1 MDADYVVIGAGSA
14 GCVVAARLS
23 EDGARVVLLE
33 AGPPDRDIWIHI
45 PAGVLRVLNNTK
57 INWNFLSEG
66 DPGTAGRQ
74 LQWPRGKTLG
84 GTSSI
89 NGMLYVRGNPAD
101 YDNWAQ
107 MGCRGWSYDE
117 VLPFFRKSETYR
129 GNGDPAYRSQGGP
142 LIVEDYRT
150 ILPLTHRFVEAAQ
163 QAGFAFTPDYNG
175 KQQEGVAYSQMTRR
189 GKWRGST
196 AQTFLREAR
205 GRANLKVETNAI
217 ATRMLFEGRRC
228 IGVAFRQ
235 NGVDHEVRA
244 AREVILSGGTVN
256 SPHVLQISG
265 IGPAEH
271 LRSIGVSVL
280 HDLPGVGA
288 NLNDHYV
295 VRVSHR
301 VRNAVTINQLA
312 RGARLMREAVKF
324 ATRGNGALT
333 FGVTSAMVFCRS
345 REGLSSPDLQL
356 LFTPAS
362 YAQGVFRQLE
372 REPGMTV
379 AVCPVRPESRGTIM
393 AQSPDPLQY
402 PAIRPNYLSAPSDL
416 RVLISGIDQTRK
428 IFSQPAMAPYTVEET
443 VPGPSI
449 ASEAQFAEFAR
460 NAGTN
465 VFHPVGTCKMGTDPM
480 AVVDP
485 RLRVIGVSGLR
496 VIDASIMPAVTT
508 GNTNAPAIM
517 IGEKGAQMI
526 KEDAREQPDLVRDQ
540 PATRAE
546 GGGLGRGEPH
556 PPRRW
561 KRIEAA
567 DVHRRLWRMRD
578 RLRSS
583 GDRCAKG
590 IAVRS
595 RLPSRLRR
603 DDRGRRRAQHREDR
617 LWRHGHGHRL
627 WRGRA
632 VGGTGRAARRRRRD
646 HRGRSR

>member
-1 MDADYVVIGAGSA
+1 MDADADYVVVGAGSA

-57 INWNFLSEG
+57 INWNYLSEG
-66 DPGTAGRQ
+66 EPGTAGRA

-101 YDNWAQ
+101 YDGWAQ

-117 VLPFFRKSETYR
+117 VLPYFRKSETYR
-129 GNGDPAYRSQGGP
+129 GEGDPEYRSRGGP

-150 ILPLTHRFVEAAQ
+150 ILDLTHHFVEAAQ
-163 QAGFAFTPDYNG
+163 EAGFPLTSDYNG
-175 KQQEGVAYSQMTRR
+175 KTQEGVAYSQMTRR
-189 GKWRGST
+189 GRLRGST
-196 AQTFLREAR
+196 ARTFLAQAK
-205 GRANLKVETNAI
+205 GRANLRVETDAI
-217 ATRMLFEGRRC
+217 ATRLLFDGKRC
-228 IGVAFRQ
+228 TGVAFRQ
-235 NGVDHEVRA
+235 RGADRRLTV
-244 AREVILSGGTVN
+244 AREVILCGGAVN

-265 IGPAEH
+265 IGPADH
-271 LRSIGVSVL
+271 LQRIGVPVV

-301 VRNAVTINQLA
+301 VTGAVTINQLA
-312 RGARLMREAVKF
+312 RGLRLAREAVRW
-324 ATRGNGALT
+324 ATIGDGALT

-372 REPGMTV
+372 RAPGMTV

-393 AQSPDPLQY
+393 AQSPDPFTY

-416 RVLISGIDQTRK
+416 RVLIAGVHHTRR
-428 IFSQPAMAPYTVEET
+428 IFAQPAMAPFSVEET
-443 VPGPSI
+443 VPGPGVTTD
-449 ASEAQFAEFAR
+449 EQFGEFAR

-465 VFHPVGTCKMGTDPM
+465 VFHPVGTCKMGTDAM

-485 RLRVIGVSGLR
+485 RLRVRGIAGLR
-496 VIDASIMPAVTT
+496 VIDASVMPAVTT
-508 GNTNAPAIM
+508 GNTNAPTIM
-517 IGEKGAQMI
+517 IGEKGADMI
-526 KEDAREQPDLVRDQ
+526 REDARAE
-540 PATRAE
+540 PA
-546 GGGLGRGEPH
+546 
-556 PPRRW
+556 
-561 KRIEAA
+561 AA
-567 DVHRRLWRMRD
+567 
-578 RLRSS
+578 
-583 GDRCAKG
+583 
-590 IAVRS
+590 
-595 RLPSRLRR
+595 
-603 DDRGRRRAQHREDR
+603 
-617 LWRHGHGHRL
+617 
-627 WRGRA
+627 
-632 VGGTGRAARRRRRD
+632 AA
-646 HRGRSR
+646 

>member
-1 MDADYVVIGAGSA
+1 MDADYVVVGAGSA
-14 GCVVAARLS
+14 GCVVASRLS

-33 AGPPDRDIWIHI
+33 AGPPDRDPMIHI
-45 PAGVLRVLNNTK
+45 PAGVLRVLNNPK

-66 DPGTAGRQ
+66 EPGTDGRQ

-129 GNGDPAYRSQGGP
+129 GGGDPAYRSRGGP

-150 ILPLTHRFVEAAQ
+150 ILDLTHRFVEAAQ
-163 QAGFAFTPDYNG
+163 QAGYPFTPDYNG

-189 GKWRGST
+189 GRLRGST
-196 AQTFLREAR
+196 ARTFLAEAR
-205 GRANLKVETNAI
+205 HRNNLKIVTDAI
-217 ATRMLFEGRRC
+217 ATKLLFDGKRC
-228 IGVAFRQ
+228 TGVAFRQ
-235 NGVDHEVRA
+235 KGADREVHA
-244 AREVILSGGTVN
+244 AREVILSGGAVN

-265 IGPAEH
+265 IGRAEH
-271 LRSIGVSVL
+271 LKSIGVEIV

-295 VRVSHR
+295 VRISHR
-301 VRNAVTINQLA
+301 VRGAVTINQLA
-312 RGARLMREAVKF
+312 RGARLMREIARW
-324 ATRGNGALT
+324 ATVGNGALT

-416 RVLISGIDQTRK
+416 RVLISGINQTRK
-428 IFSQPAMAPYTVEET
+428 IFAQPAMAPYSVEET
-443 VPGPSI
+443 VPGPDI
-449 ASEAQFAEFAR
+449 ATDDQFSEFAR
-460 NAGTN
+460 KVGTN

-485 RLRVIGVSGLR
+485 RLRVIGIAGLR

-508 GNTNAPAIM
+508 GNTNAPTIM
-517 IGEKGAQMI
+517 IGEKGSEMI
-526 KEDAREQPDLVRDQ
+526 KEDAREQP
-540 PATRAE
+540 
-546 GGGLGRGEPH
+546 
-556 PPRRW
+556 
-561 KRIEAA
+561 AA
-567 DVHRRLWRMRD
+567 
-578 RLRSS
+578 
-583 GDRCAKG
+583 
-590 IAVRS
+590 
-595 RLPSRLRR
+595 
-603 DDRGRRRAQHREDR
+603 
-617 LWRHGHGHRL
+617 
-627 WRGRA
+627 
-632 VGGTGRAARRRRRD
+632 AAAA
-646 HRGRSR
+646 